1 MTRWDLPPR
10 SLLTPGDA
18 LLPEETRDD
27 VVRRALGAAGVD
39 VESVDA
45 RVGPQAVRYG
55 IRLAPGVPPKKVEA
69 ATDSVA
75 LALGRE
81 VRYGGIY
88 GSTVALEATRKERDT
103 VALRD
108 LLDKCEAFV
117 GLGFPVGVTLN
128 GTPVQAR
135 LSSLPHL
142 LIAGTTGSGKSVAMN
157 AILTSLLLRNTPAD
171 MELVMIDVKRVELS
185 AYAGLPHLRGPIVTD
200 PADAIDALRALANE
214 MDRRYGLFEDARVK
228 DLNGYNDVAAH
239 PLGRIV
245 LVVDELGDLTE
256 TAPKAVG
263 ALFERL
269 GRLARAAGI
278 HMLLATQRPS
288 VKTVSGEIKAN
299 VNARLVFAVS
309 SSQDSVVA
317 LGSSGAQRL
326 GGQGDGLWRDP
337 ASTKP
342 PVRIQ
347 APYVTESDVERVVK
361 FWAAQRPV
369 PVAEPARQASRP
381 ASADEEAIRAEV
393 DALPLP
399 WERTPTPGIDTDTS
413 LSPFDVLAEAGLD
426 EVAVEA
432 IVRIVLE
439 RLGDDIADK
448 LLVKM
453 RDLE

>member
-18 LLPEETRDD
+18 LLPEETCDD

-39 VESVDA
+39 VEGVDA
-45 RVGPQAVRYG
+45 RVGPQAVRYS

-75 LALGRE
+75 LALGQE

-200 PADAIDALRALANE
+200 PADAIDALRWFEREVLGDVILHSNEIGDEVGPLRVLA
-214 MDRRYGLFEDARVK
+214 MDR
-228 DLNGYNDVAAH
+228 
-239 PLGRIV
+239 
-245 LVVDELGDLTE
+245 
-256 TAPKAVG
+256 PKRRPTPVPKTMK
-263 ALFERL
+263 RL
-269 GRLARAAGI
+269 RAA
-278 HMLLATQRPS
+278 A
-288 VKTVSGEIKAN
+288 
-299 VNARLVFAVS
+299 
-309 SSQDSVVA
+309 
-317 LGSSGAQRL
+317 GAKR
-326 GGQGDGLWRDP
+326 
-337 ASTKP
+337 
-342 PVRIQ
+342 
-347 APYVTESDVERVVK
+347 
-361 FWAAQRPV
+361 
-369 PVAEPARQASRP
+369 
-381 ASADEEAIRAEV
+381 
-393 DALPLP
+393 
-399 WERTPTPGIDTDTS
+399 
-413 LSPFDVLAEAGLD
+413 
-426 EVAVEA
+426 
-432 IVRIVLE
+432 
-439 RLGDDIADK
+439 
-448 LLVKM
+448 
-453 RDLE
+453 